1 MCVFIFIIRWTDRL
15 ADGHTASGGAKTG
28 RAMLD
33 LEREKEVGRDKEQSL
48 IMCDAF

>member
-15 ADGHTASGGAKTG
+15 ADGHTASGGAKTD

-33 LEREKEVGRDKEQSL
+33 LERENGKLDEIKNGSR
-48 IMCDAF
+48 